1 MPAYAFASVACRR
14 APALRAL
21 ATLLLFTVTAGASPR
36 AGATG
41 PGPSPQA
48 VAPAIGQAYA
58 RPRIGLVLG
67 GGGAKGAAH
76 VGVLTLL
83 EDMRVP
89 VDCVIG
95 TSMGALV
102 GGTYAA
108 GMTAAE
114 VEQAMRA
121 ISWSE
126 TIGFEG
132 RRAKLPMRRKLAG
145 RAYSNNLEFGY
156 RDGQVAVPRGFI
168 NTQNIEQTIRNLVSR
183 SLGTSN
189 FDQLPIPF
197 RAIATD
203 MMTGEMVVLG
213 AGDLAL
219 SMRASMAVPG
229 VFSPV
234 TIDGRTLGDGGL
246 TRNVPVD
253 IARQTCADVV
263 IAVAV
268 PTPPPEP
275 EALQSPLTMVSR
287 TLDVLIGANEKQQ
300 LDTLGP
306 QDVKIIV
313 SMEGIGPGSF
323 DRVADAIPLGRRA
336 AEGHRDEL
344 HRYSLSEAEYRAW
357 REHSR
362 RPDTRQ
368 VVLADV
374 TVQGLHRVDE
384 AYVRSSL
391 ALQAGSVVNEKQL
404 ATATNRVFDLGDF
417 DGVRYTLT
425 GDPQNP
431 RLTVEV
437 SEKSSGPNILRFDL
451 GLAATTLDSTA
462 FVLTTDYLRP
472 WVNALGGELH
482 GVLQLGRT
490 SLGQLSLYQPLE
502 QRHRWFVEPGVQV
515 MRSTEDI
522 YVGSEAATRYN
533 FDSGYVYLEGGRVIG
548 TRAELRAG
556 LRTGFQGATRDIAVP
571 GLPNIDNEG
580 YGGLTA
586 GITFDD
592 RDRDALITPGW
603 LGRVRYYR
611 ALDGL
616 GSATEYDRIEGMVLK
631 AMPLLS
637 DLLQFRVSGGASFEG
652 ELPLYEYFTVGGPRS
667 FPGLGLG
674 QLRGTSY
681 WAGSAAYLHKIGDIN
696 TLFGQS
702 LYFGAEL
709 AAADMSGRVDGMHEP
724 AVLGGSLLLGGRT
737 PLGPIR
743 LSIATTT
750 VEGMSVMFTLGRPIE
765 EGNVNDDE
773 H

>member
-1 MPAYAFASVACRR
+1 MPALDSPRVRR
-14 APALRAL
+14 RWIPLLRLLA
-21 ATLLLFTVTAGASPR
+21 ATLLIVASGSSSLASTAE
-36 AGATG
+36 
-41 PGPSPQA
+41 PSAAQLVP
-48 VAPAIGQAYA
+48 VPVIGQGHA

-83 EDMRVP
+83 EDMRIP
-89 VDCVIG
+89 IDCVIG

-114 VEQAMRA
+114 LEQAISA
-121 ISWSE
+121 ISWSQAI
-126 TIGFEG
+126 TFEG
-132 RRAKLPMRRKLAG
+132 RREKLPMRRKLAG
-145 RAYSNNLEFGY
+145 HVYSNNLEFGY
-156 RDGQVAVPRGFI
+156 RDGQVAAPRGFI
-168 NTQNIEQTIRNLVSR
+168 NTQNIEQTIRYLVSR
-183 SLGTSN
+183 SLGTSD
-189 FDQLPIPF
+189 FDELPIPF

-203 MMTGEMVVLG
+203 MMSGEMVVLG
-213 AGDLAL
+213 EGDLAL

-268 PTPPPEP
+268 PTPPPSP

-313 SMEGIGPGSF
+313 PMGDIDTGSF
-323 DRVADAIPLGRRA
+323 GRVADAIPLGRKA
-336 AEGHRDEL
+336 AEEHRDEL
-344 HRYSLSEAEYRAW
+344 RRYSVPEAEYRAW
-357 REHSR
+357 RETSR

-368 VVLADV
+368 VLLADV
-374 TVQGLHRVDE
+374 TVNGLERVDE
-384 AYVRSSL
+384 TYVRSNL
-391 ALQAGSVVNEKQL
+391 ALQAGSVVNQKQL
-404 ATATNRVFDLGDF
+404 ATAMNRVFDLGDF
-417 DGVRYTLT
+417 DGVQYTLT
-425 GDPQNP
+425 GDPRNP
-431 RLTVEV
+431 LLTVNV

-451 GLAATTLDSTA
+451 GLAASSLDSTA
-462 FVLTTDYLRP
+462 FVLTADYLRP
-472 WVNALGGELH
+472 WINTRGGELH

-490 SLGQLSLYQPLE
+490 SLGQLSLYQPLD
-502 QRHRWFVEPGVQV
+502 QRHRWFLEPGAQL

-522 YVGSEAATRYN
+522 YYGSDAAARYN

-548 TRAELRAG
+548 SSAELRLG
-556 LRTGFQGATRDIAVP
+556 LRTGFQGAERDIAAP
-571 GLPNIDNEG
+571 NLPNIDNEG

-586 GITFDD
+586 GLTYDS
-592 RDRDALITPGW
+592 RDRNALATRGW
-603 LGRVRYYR
+603 LGRLRYYH

-616 GSATEYDRIEGMVLK
+616 GSETEYDKVEGMVLK
-631 AMPLLS
+631 ALPVFS
-637 DLLQFRVSGGASFEG
+637 DLVQLRASGGATLDG

-674 QLRGTSY
+674 ELRGTSY
-681 WAGSAAYLHKIGDIN
+681 WAGSARYLHKIGDIN

-702 LYFGAEL
+702 LYFGAEV
-709 AAADMSGRVDGMHEP
+709 AAADMSGRIDGLYEP
-724 AVLGGSLLLGGRT
+724 AILGGALMLGGRT
-737 PLGPIR
+737 PLGPIT
-743 LSIATTT
+743 LSIATTS
-750 VEGMSVMFTLGRPIE
+750 VEDVSVFFTLGRPIE
-765 EGNVNDDE
+765 ERNITDDE
-773 H
+773 Y

>member
-1 MPAYAFASVACRR
+1 MPVAVFPSATRR
-14 APALRAL
+14 KAPTPRTL
-21 ATLLLFTVTAGASPR
+21 ATLLLFLLAAG
-36 AGATG
+36 TG
-41 PGPSPQA
+41 PRVDATESTPAQPA
-48 VAPAIGQAYA
+48 MAPASGQEHA

-83 EDMRVP
+83 EDMRIP

-114 VEQAMRA
+114 LEAAISA

-126 TIGFEG
+126 AIAFEG
-132 RRAKLPMRRKLAG
+132 RRAKLPLRRKLAG
-145 RAYSNNLEFGY
+145 TAYSNNLEFGY
-156 RDGQVAVPRGFI
+156 RDGQVTAPRGFI
-168 NTQNIEQTIRNLVSR
+168 NTQNIEQKIRYLVSR
-183 SLGTSN
+183 SLGTSD
-189 FDQLPIPF
+189 FDELPIPF

-203 MMTGEMVVLG
+203 MMTGEMVVLRD
-213 AGDLAL
+213 GDLAL

-246 TRNVPVD
+246 TRNVAVD

-268 PTPPPEP
+268 PTPPPQA

-313 SMEGIGPGSF
+313 QMEDIGSGSF

-336 AEGHRDEL
+336 AEEHRHEL
-344 HRYSLSEAEYRAW
+344 RRYSLPDAEYRAW
-357 REHSR
+357 REPSR
-362 RPDTRQ
+362 RPDTRE
-368 VVLADV
+368 VALADV
-374 TVQGLHRVDE
+374 TVTGLDRVNE

-391 ALQAGSVVNEKQL
+391 TLQAGDVVDQQQL
-404 ATATNRVFDLGDF
+404 ATAMNRVFDLGDF
-417 DGVRYTLT
+417 DSVQYTLA

-431 RLTVEV
+431 LLTVKV
-437 SEKSSGPNILRFDL
+437 SEKASGPNILRFDL
-451 GLAATTLDSTA
+451 GLAASTLDSTA
-462 FVLTTDYLRP
+462 FVLTADYLRP
-472 WVNALGGELH
+472 WLNALGGEMH
-482 GVLQLGRT
+482 AVLQLGRT
-490 SLGQLSLYQPLE
+490 SLGQFSLYQPLDL
-502 QRHRWFVEPGVQV
+502 RHRWFVEPGAQL

-522 YVGSEAATRYN
+522 YVGSDAATRYN
-533 FDSGYVYLEGGRVIG
+533 FGSGYVYLEGGRVIG
-548 TRAELRAG
+548 TSGEFRMG
-556 LRTGFQGATRDIAVP
+556 LRTGFQGAERDIAAP

-586 GITFDD
+586 GITFDN
-592 RDRDALITPGW
+592 RDRAALATRGW

-611 ALDGL
+611 ALEGL
-616 GSATEYDRIEGMVLK
+616 GSEIGYDRVEGLALK
-631 AMPLLS
+631 AMPVFG
-637 DLLQFRVSGGASFEG
+637 DLLQFRASGGATLEG

-667 FPGLGLG
+667 FPGLGIG
-674 QLRGTSY
+674 ELRGTSY
-681 WAGSAAYLHKIGDIN
+681 WAGSVAYLHKIGDIN
-696 TLFGQS
+696 RLFGQS
-702 LYFGAEL
+702 LYVGAEL
-709 AAADMSGRVDGMHEP
+709 AGADMSGRVDGRYEP
-724 AVLGGSLLLGGRT
+724 AIFGGSLLLGGRT
-737 PLGPIR
+737 PLGPVT
-743 LSIATTT
+743 LSVATTT
-750 VEGMSVMFTLGRPIE
+750 VEDFSVLFTLGRPIE
-765 EGNVNDDE
+765 ERNIADDE
-773 H
+773 Y